1 MTYNDSNHLVTS
13 KKEAFDFLDFRFLIF
28 FKIVLFYLF
37 VTLSSFFRQTGFP
50 FGMFLGKG
58 LLLGSVPKQG
68 MFPGDDRRLYGAP
81 PLQHLKRRGRPASAH
96 CQVCLKTRN
105 SNSKRTVQ
113 SSSTHESSPSD
124 LDHILTPETQGL
136 HTLYI

>member
-1 MTYNDSNHLVTS
+1 MTYNDSNQLVTS
-13 KKEAFDFLDFRFLIF
+13 NKSHSTFLIF
-28 FKIVLFYLF
+28 NFEIFFFLFYLF

-96 CQVCLKTRN
+96 CQVCL
-105 SNSKRTVQ
+105 
-113 SSSTHESSPSD
+113 
-124 LDHILTPETQGL
+124 
-136 HTLYI
+136 